1 MTAYRVALEAP
12 APGPIGELT
21 VPHSDLYIEGTP
33 VGSLLLLRCTGEA
46 QALEEAQEDLASHLV
61 ARHQVGDADILTF
74 VVEAP
79 PSEAGILSRCAAAD
93 ALLLPPLVWHAGKVR
108 IRLILFDTP
117 SEEALRDILPGS
129 RLESKS
135 VLRGAEIEREL
146 LASGLLL
153 PALTR
158 RQGQAVLAALEAGYY
173 DAPRKVTTL
182 DVARRLGV
190 ARSTFEEHLKA
201 AESQLVR
208 ALAPV
213 VRMRVLEEEQGPK
226 AAGAEALRL
235 YARFSEDLG
244 YYVHM
249 TVRDDRVTEVG
260 FGSKPPKVPHGEDH
274 PYLARILDH
283 LATGRDDLRDI
294 PLDLHVTPF
303 ERQVLEYLRTIPPG
317 EVITY
322 GDLARRLGKPN
333 ASRAVGNVCAK
344 NPVIVVVPCH
354 RVVPAAGGVGNYG
367 GAGGA
372 ATKRRLLAAEGAL
385 PKIRARDPPR

>member
-1 MTAYRVALEAP
+1 MTAYRVVLEAP
-12 APGPIGELT
+12 AAGPIGELT
-21 VPHSDLYIEGTP
+21 EAHPDLHVEGTP
-33 VGSLLLLRCTGEA
+33 VGNLLLLHASGDARTIAEA
-46 QALEEAQEDLASHLV
+46 RESLASHLV
-61 ARHQVGDADILTF
+61 THHQAGEAEVLTF

-79 PSEAGILSRCAAAD
+79 PSESRILARCTAAD
-93 ALLLPPLVWHAGKVR
+93 ALLLPPLVWHAGR
-108 IRLILFDTP
+108 IHVRLILFDALH
-117 SEEALRDILPGS
+117 EETLADILPAS
-129 RLESKS
+129 RLQSKS

-153 PALTR
+153 PSLTR

-182 DVARRLGV
+182 DVARKLGI

-213 VRMRVLEEEQGPK
+213 VRMRVLEEEQGSR

-249 TVRDDRVTEVG
+249 TVRGDRVAEVG
-260 FGSKPPKVPHGEDH
+260 FDSKPPKEPHGEDH

-303 ERQVLEYLRTIPPG
+303 ERRVLEYLRTIPPG
-317 EVITY
+317 DVITY

-333 ASRAVGNVCAK
+333 ASRAVGHVCAK

-367 GAGGA
+367 GAGGP
-372 ATKRRLLAAEGAL
+372 ATKRRLLEKEGAL
-385 PKIRARDPPR
+385 PKVAARGSGR

>member
-1 MTAYRVALEAP
+1 MTAYRVTLEAD

-21 VPHSDLYIEGTP
+21 GANPTLHIEGTP
-33 VGSLLLLRCTGEA
+33 VGNLLLLRCSGDAEA
-46 QALEEAQEDLASHLV
+46 VDEARDALATRMV
-61 ARHQVGDADILTF
+61 TRHQAEEGEVLTF

-79 PSEAGILSRCAAAD
+79 PSEARILAQSAAAD
-93 ALLLPPLVWHAGKVR
+93 ALLLPPILWHDGRVHVR
-108 IRLILFDTP
+108 LLLFD
-117 SEEALRDILPGS
+117 ALRAETLSDILPDS
-129 RLESKS
+129 RLESKV
-135 VLRGAEIEREL
+135 VLRMGEVEREL

-182 DVARRLGV
+182 DVARKLGI

-201 AESQLVR
+201 AESQLVH

-213 VRMRVLEEEQGPK
+213 VRMRLLEEEQGPE

-235 YARFSEDLG
+235 YAHFSKDLG
-244 YYVHM
+244 YYVHR
-249 TVRDDRVTEVG
+249 TVHGDRITEVG
-260 FGSKPPKVPHGEDH
+260 FDTRPPKAPYEEDH

-294 PLDLHVTPF
+294 PLDLRVTPF
-303 ERQVLEYLRTIPPG
+303 EREVLEYLRTIPPG

-333 ASRAVGNVCAK
+333 ASRAIGNVCAK
-344 NPVIVVVPCH
+344 NPAIIVVPCH

-367 GAGGA
+367 AAGGSS
-372 ATKRRLLAAEGAL
+372 TKRRLLEKEGAL
-385 PKIRARDPPR
+385 AKVKAHPGRS

>member
-1 MTAYRVALEAP
+1 MTAYRVALEAD
-12 APGPIGELT
+12 ARGPIGELSAAH
-21 VPHSDLYIEGTP
+21 PSLCIEGTP
-33 VGSLLLLRCTGEA
+33 VGNLLLLRCEGDTRAIDEA
-46 QALEEAQEDLASHLV
+46 HEALATRMV
-61 ARHQVGDADILTF
+61 TRHQTKDEDVLTF

-79 PSEAGILSRCAAAD
+79 PSEARVLARSTAAD
-93 ALLLPPLVWHAGKVR
+93 ALLLPPILWHEGRVHVR
-108 IRLILFDTP
+108 LLLFGD
-117 SEEALRDILPGS
+117 LRAETLADILPES

-135 VLRGAEIEREL
+135 ILRGGEVEREL

-153 PALTR
+153 PSLTR
-158 RQGQAVLAALEAGYY
+158 RQGQAVLAALETGYY

-182 DVARRLGV
+182 DVARKLGV

-201 AESQLVR
+201 AESQLVH

-213 VRMRVLEEEQGPK
+213 VRMRLLEEEQGLE

-235 YARFSEDLG
+235 YAHFSKDLG

-249 TVRDDRVTEVG
+249 TVRGDRITEVG
-260 FGSKPPKVPHGEDH
+260 FDTRPPTEPHGEDH

-283 LATGRDDLRDI
+283 LATGSDDLRDI

-303 ERQVLEYLRTIPPG
+303 EREVLEYLRTIPPG

-322 GDLARRLGKPN
+322 GDLARRVGKPN
-333 ASRAVGNVCAK
+333 ACRAVGQVCAK
-344 NPVIVVVPCH
+344 NPAILVVPCH

-372 ATKRRLLAAEGAL
+372 ATKRKLLEKEGAVV
-385 PKIRARDPPR
+385 KAESRARRP

>member
-1 MTAYRVALEAP
+1 MTAYRVALEAD
-12 APGPIGELT
+12 ALGPIGELT
-21 VPHSDLYIEGTP
+21 AAHPALHIEGTP
-33 VGSLLLLRCTGEA
+33 VGSLLLLRCAGDAAAVDEAREALATGM
-46 QALEEAQEDLASHLV
+46 V
-61 ARHQVGDADILTF
+61 TRHQAKDADVLTF

-79 PSEAGILSRCAAAD
+79 PSEARLLEQAAVAD
-93 ALLLPPLVWHAGKVR
+93 ALLLPPILWHDGRVHVR
-108 IRLILFDTP
+108 LLLFDRLEPETL
-117 SEEALRDILPGS
+117 ADILPDS
-129 RLESKS
+129 RLESKA
-135 VLRGAEIEREL
+135 VLRVGEVEREL

-153 PALTR
+153 PSLTR

-182 DVARRLGV
+182 DVARKLGI

-201 AESQLVR
+201 AESQLVH

-213 VRMRVLEEEQGPK
+213 VRMRLLEEEQGPE

-235 YARFSEDLG
+235 YAHFSKDLG

-249 TVRDDRVTEVG
+249 TVRGDRITEVG
-260 FGSKPPKVPHGEDH
+260 FDTRPPKEPHGEDH

-294 PLDLHVTPF
+294 PLDLRVTPF
-303 ERQVLEYLRTIPPG
+303 EREVLEYLRTIPPG

-322 GDLARRLGKPN
+322 GDLARRLGRPK
-333 ASRAVGNVCAK
+333 ACRAVGQVCAK
-344 NPVIVVVPCH
+344 NPAILVVPCH

-367 GAGGA
+367 AMGGS
-372 ATKRRLLAAEGAL
+372 ATKRKLLAKEGAL
-385 PKIRARDPPR
+385 AKVEPRREAR